1 MSNQDLARKWLII
14 AEEDFEMSLIA
25 REKGKLLYAAFHLQ
39 QCQEKILKG
48 IYVFYG
54 LGQPPYLHDLS
65 RLADTLR
72 PVFPIEDRFYAF
84 FASLNP
90 FYIRARYPDYKKF
103 MEKSLDDNLIDSFQ
117 NIGKETLL
125 WLQTLCK

>member
-1 MSNQDLARKWLII
+1 MNNTELARKWLAI

-25 REKGKLLYAAFHLQ
+25 REKKKLLYAAFHLQ
-39 QCQEKILKG
+39 QCQEKVLKG
-48 IYVFYG
+48 IFVFQG

-65 RLADTLR
+65 RLADAIK

-103 MEKSLDDNLIDSFQ
+103 IEKSLDETRIDDLQ
-117 NIGKETLL
+117 NTGKETLL
-125 WLQTLCK
+125 WLQALCK